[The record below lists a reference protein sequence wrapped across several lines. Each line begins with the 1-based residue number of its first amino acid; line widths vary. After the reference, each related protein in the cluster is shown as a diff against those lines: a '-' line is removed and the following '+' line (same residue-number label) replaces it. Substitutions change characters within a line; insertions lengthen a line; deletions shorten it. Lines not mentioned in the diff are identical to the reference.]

1 MRLGGRIKRCYACA
15 MKLRLSTLRLLLI
28 LLVSLGLSACD
39 TNKSVNNTGIALSD
53 CRIKDIDSAARC
65 AFVSVPEDH
74 GNTQNGKTIAIH
86 VAVLPSLARR
96 AEPDPVYFFAG
107 GPGQAASDIGRIVS
121 ALGDLRK
128 HRDIVLVDQRG
139 TGKSKTLTC
148 VENMPGAGSKDTQ
161 TDSLRQMLTATDVEM
176 ERDRLLCLA
185 TLKGNP
191 AVHRTDDYID
201 DLELVRKAFGQQ
213 KINVWGGS
221 YGSRVALRY
230 MKRYPNSIRTAV
242 LDGVAPTTLHLPDDA
257 LQTSEAEL
265 RSVLA
270 GCAAS
275 VGCNQAYPNTLATF
289 DALLAKLK
297 ATPVRTQIA
306 HPGTGV
312 TINATIS
319 DRTLVSLLWPLLYQP
334 EATRLLPSLIGQAA
348 SGNFTPLAATA
359 TASSIPSENLAGA
372 LRLSVLCAEDMLG
385 RTPVPNPRFD
395 SITQLFYAA
404 CKDFPHGKVAA
415 EFFEPTISDIPTL
428 LLSGNHDPVTPP
440 SQANLAAKTL
450 SQHKQIVVMGMGHI
464 VSIHPCVRRVLTQ
477 FVDAGV
483 VPTKP
488 DACEADLTWPMPLFY
503 TSPLEAKP

>member
-1 MRLGGRIKRCYACA
+1 MAC
-15 MKLRLSTLRLLLI
+15 
-28 LLVSLGLSACD
+28 GLSACD
-39 TNKSVNNTGIALSD
+39 GAKPVSGNSIALSD
-53 CRIKDIDSAARC
+53 CRIKDIDSVVRC
-65 AFVSVPEDH
+65 AMVSVAEDH
-74 GNTQNGKTIAIH
+74 ANAQNGKTITIH

-107 GPGQAASDIGRIVS
+107 GPGQAASDIGRVIS

-139 TGKSKTLTC
+139 TGKSKTLSC
-148 VENMPGAGSKDTQ
+148 VENMQGAGSKDTQ
-161 TDSLRQMLTATDVEM
+161 TDVLVQTLTATDVEM

-242 LDGVAPTTLHLPDDA
+242 FDGVAPTTLHLPDDA

-270 GCAAS
+270 GCASS
-275 VGCNQAYPNTLATF
+275 VGCSQAYPNTLATF

-312 TINATIS
+312 MIDATIS

-334 EATRLLPSLIGQAA
+334 EATRMVPSLIGQAA
-348 SGNFTPLAATA
+348 SGNFAPLAATA

-372 LRLSVLCAEDMLG
+372 LRLAVMCAEDMLG
-385 RTPVPNPRFD
+385 RTPAPNPRFD
-395 SITQLFYAA
+395 AITQLFYSA
-404 CKDFPHGKVAA
+404 CKDFPHGKVAP
-415 EFFEPTISDIPTL
+415 EFFEPTTSDIPTL
-428 LLSGNHDPVTPP
+428 LLSGSRDPVTPP
-440 SQANLAAKTL
+440 SQAILAAKTL
-450 SQHKQIVVMGMGHI
+450 SQHKQIVVNGMGHI
-464 VSIHPCVRRVLTQ
+464 VSVHPCVRRILSK

-483 VPTKP
+483 VPTNR

-503 TSPLEAKP
+503 ASPLEAKP

>member
-1 MRLGGRIKRCYACA
+1 
-15 MKLRLSTLRLLLI
+15 MKSRFVTPQSFLLVLLI
-28 LLVSLGLSACD
+28 AYGLSACD
-39 TNKSVNNTGIALSD
+39 STKPVTSSNIALSD
-53 CRIKDIDSAARC
+53 CRIKDIDSVARC
-65 AFVSVPEDH
+65 ALVSVPEDH
-74 GNTQNGKTIAIH
+74 GNAQNGKTITIH

-148 VENMPGAGSKDTQ
+148 TENAQSPDSKDSKTDALVQ
-161 TDSLRQMLTATDVEM
+161 TLTATDAEM
-176 ERDRLLCLA
+176 ERDRLRCLA

-201 DLELVRKAFGQQ
+201 DLEAVRKAFGQQ

-230 MKRYPNSIRTAV
+230 MKRYPNNIRTAV

-275 VGCNQAYPNTLATF
+275 VSCNQAYPNMLETF

-297 ATPVRTQIA
+297 AKPVRTQIA

-312 TINATIS
+312 MIAATIS

-334 EATRLLPSLIGQAA
+334 EATRLVPSLIGQAA
-348 SGNFTPLAATA
+348 TGNFAPLAATA

-372 LRLSVLCAEDMLG
+372 LRLAVMCAEDMLG
-385 RTPVPNPRFD
+385 RTPAPNPRFD
-395 SITQLFYAA
+395 AITQLFYSA

-415 EFFEPTISDIPTL
+415 EFFEPTSSAIPTL
-428 LLSGNHDPVTPP
+428 LLSGDRDPVTPP
-440 SQANLAAKTL
+440 SQASLAAKTL
-450 SQHKQIVVMGMGHI
+450 SQHKQIVVKGMGHI
-464 VSIHPCVRRVLTQ
+464 VSAHPCVRRILSK

-483 VPTKP
+483 VPTTP
-488 DACEADLTWPMPLFY
+488 DVCEAELTWPMPLFY
-503 TSPLEAKP
+503 ASPLEAKP